1 MKHTD
6 CKMEVS
12 PIWPR
17 NGTTLAGLAA
27 FWVGSYSD
35 LTRTHLVAK
44 NWKNTEKHTN
54 MSTED
59 RWQKHHG
66 ITHSQHDHGSNDTSL
81 GISQDW
87 YLKHVDV
94 ELAWEEDHICI
105 PGASKVGTDVM

>member
-1 MKHTD
+1 
-6 CKMEVS
+6 
-12 PIWPR
+12 
-17 NGTTLAGLAA
+17 
-27 FWVGSYSD
+27 
-35 LTRTHLVAK
+35 
-44 NWKNTEKHTN
+44 